1 MQMIN
6 YAEEKIHFHKPISM
20 AFSGH
25 LVCRSIDFFGKK
37 LNLFC
42 FFTKYSK
49 QLYII

>member
-6 YAEEKIHFHKPISM
+6 YAEKKIHFHKPISM

-25 LVCRSIDFFGKK
+25 LVCRSIDFLRKK

-42 FFTKYSK
+42 VFLQNIQNNF
-49 QLYII
+49 I